1 MNERNFSF
9 RDWKKPERLN
19 KHAMTKWIFSK
30 NLDSGESVI
39 DLLDSHH
46 KDSVKANKQYM
57 EIIIESL
64 VATAQQNIAQRGHE
78 EHRSNIAEVSEI
90 NQCNFIELLYFRS
103 KDISWF

>member
-9 RDWKKPERLN
+9 RDWKNPERLN

-46 KDSVKANKQYM
+46 KDIVKADKQYM
-57 EIIIESL
+57 KIIIESL
-64 VATAQQNIAQRGHE
+64 HGAKNAICRNLRMRQTRAQ
-78 EHRSNIAEVSEI
+78 
-90 NQCNFIELLYFRS
+90 
-103 KDISWF
+103 K